1 MHRTAL
7 RSETGISFLLFLAC
21 VVAFGVALSFT
32 PARAVQFNAS
42 ELHHAAQL
50 RFGERG
56 AAKMSEWMAGLSRQ
70 RTLPAMRQLRVVND
84 FWNSAAVGDEDIHIW
99 GVVDYWATPLETL
112 GKGAADCEDYVIGK
126 YFSLL
131 HLGVPAEKLRMIY
144 VRARLNGKSGP
155 HTIAHMVL
163 GYYETPE
170 SEPLLLDSLT
180 SSISPASKRRDL
192 TPVFSF
198 NAEGVYVAG
207 QARSVQGV
215 GRWQDLVSRMR
226 QEGFEFS

>member
-1 MHRTAL
+1 M
-7 RSETGISFLLFLAC
+7 GVIVCLL
-21 VVAFGVALSFT
+21 VAFVVLLGAAMFYA

-42 ELHHAAQL
+42 ELHRAVDL

-56 AAKMSEWMAGLSRQ
+56 VSKMTGWLAELSRQ
-70 RTLPAMRQLRVVND
+70 RGSPVAQQLRAINN
-84 FWNSAAVGDEDIHIW
+84 FWNSAAVGGEDIDIW
-99 GVVDYWATPLETL
+99 GAVDYWATPLETL
-112 GKGAADCEDYVIGK
+112 GKGVADCEDYVIGK

-131 HLGVPAEKLRMIY
+131 HLGVPAEKLRLIY
-144 VRARLNGKSGP
+144 VRARLNGKGGSRS
-155 HTIAHMVL
+155 IAHMVL
-163 GYYETPE
+163 GYYETPD

-180 SSISPASKRRDL
+180 SSISPARKRRDL

-215 GRWQDLVSRMR
+215 GRWQDLVDRMR
-226 QEGFEFS
+226 REGFTFS